1 MKPNANPYR
10 EYQTNSV
17 ATADQKQLIIMLYD
31 GAIRFIETA
40 SGFMGSFKTYDKA
53 NQNILRAQDI
63 LTELMLSLNL
73 DHGGE
78 IGQNLFNLYA
88 FCKKQLLDANV
99 KKNAD
104 DLKPAL
110 KILKELKESWEKID
124 MGAVKETRTGDYRG
138 GFAAQG

>member
-17 ATADQKQLIIMLYD
+17 TTADQKQLIIMLYD
-31 GAIRFIETA
+31 GAIKFIENAGTQM
-40 SGFMGSFKTYDKA
+40 SNFKTYDKA
-53 NQNILRAQDI
+53 NSNILRAQDI
-63 LTELMLSLNL
+63 LTELMLSLNMEK
-73 DHGGE
+73 GGE

-88 FCKKQLLDANV
+88 YCKKQLLDANV
-99 KKNAD
+99 KKNAN

-110 KILKELKESWEKID
+110 KILKDLKESWEKID
-124 MGAVKETRTGDYRG
+124 MTSVKADRTGEYRG